1 MKGIQSA
8 VTLALLCTASLPLHA
23 ASFSPASLGRSMTAT
38 ATATAT
44 AAKKKKIE
52 LPINAVVPSDR
63 ASTRTKALA
72 ALAAIARDRADGSG
86 GDDDDDDDA
95 PEIKINPPYAIAY
108 VLFLACAFLGSS
120 SEPDGASAE
129 ILKRFLA
136 DPLNPGVN
144 ELFVAVFNLLGLY
157 FVPMACLLMPG
168 ARRQK
173 LPATPFLLG
182 SMFGG
187 YGALGVY
194 AATRTPDPSRASRA
208 DLGWFTSN
216 VLESRAFNCLVAL
229 AFASA
234 YVTSGALAALV
245 SDPTGTIGGYR
256 ELTDAAIVSVSSLDF
271 AILTVSAAS
280 FIPED
285 LSRRGYGGGMAPE
298 LIAASTVL
306 LPGLGVALYC
316 ALRPGLDEE

>member
-1 MKGIQSA
+1 MKGIQSTVA
-8 VTLALLCTASLPLHA
+8 LALLCTASLPLRV
-23 ASFSPASLGRSMTAT
+23 ASFAPVSLGRTTTTTTA
-38 ATATAT
+38 AEAE
-44 AAKKKKIE
+44 AKKKKIE
-52 LPINAVVPSDR
+52 LPINIVAPSDR
-63 ASTRTKALA
+63 ASTRTKVLA
-72 ALAAIARDRADGSG
+72 ALAATARDGADGPG
-86 GDDDDDDDA
+86 GDDDDDYA

-108 VLFLACAFLGSS
+108 VLFLACAFLRSS
-120 SEPDGASAE
+120 SEPVGASAE
-129 ILKRFLA
+129 ILQRFLA

-144 ELFVAVFNLLGLY
+144 ELFVSVFNLLGLY

-187 YGALGVY
+187 YGALGIY
-194 AATRTPDPSRASRA
+194 AGTRTPDPSPMSRA

-216 VLESRAFNCLVAL
+216 VLENKIFNYFIAL
-229 AFASA
+229 AFMSA

-245 SDPTGTIGGYR
+245 SDPTGSIGGYR
-256 ELTDAAIVSVSSLDF
+256 EMMDTAIVSVSSLDF

-285 LSRRGYGGGMAPE
+285 LSRRGYRGGMAPE

-316 ALRPGLDEE
+316 ALRPELDEE